1 MKQRMITVFYGIA
14 LLLVVLF
21 FYNSVVL
28 NAAIAIVCGIAVY
41 EIFAATKCNKNIL
54 LMVVSIAFAMLV
66 PFISFYRFKG
76 YSVMVF
82 FAFMFVVFCILLLKH
97 QTINLDK
104 AALCL
109 IVTILFTASMS
120 CMIVIRDQ
128 FMYTSK
134 PSHVALFFIV
144 LVFIAAWIT
153 DGGGYIFGRLFGK
166 HKMSP
171 TISPKKTVEGAVGGV
186 VSNVIISTLLL
197 FGYSIFLKNNGITA
211 QCNYLSIVLL
221 SIACALV
228 SIIGDLS
235 ASLIKRENGIKDFG
249 NILPGHGG
257 MLDRFDSIIFV
268 APLILA
274 WVRFFPIVS
283 F

>member
-28 NAAIAIVCGIAVY
+28 NAAIALVCGIAVY
-41 EIFAATKCNKNIL
+41 EIFSATKCNKNIL
-54 LMVVSIAFAMLV
+54 LMVVCIAFALLV
-66 PFISFYRFKG
+66 PFISFYFFKG
-76 YSVMVF
+76 YAVMVF
-82 FAFMFVVFCILLLKH
+82 FAFMFACFCILLLKH

-109 IVTILFTASMS
+109 MVTVLFTSSMS
-120 CMIVIRDQ
+120 CMVVIRDQ
-128 FMYTSK
+128 FMDK
-134 PSHVALFFIV
+134 ARPSNVALFFIV

-171 TISPKKTVEGAVGGV
+171 TISPKKTVEGAIGGI
-186 VSNVIISTLLL
+186 VSNVIICTLLL
-197 FGYSIFLKNNGITA
+197 FGYSVFLANNGITSS
-211 QCNYLSIVLL
+211 CNYLSIILL
-221 SIACALV
+221 SIVCALV

-235 ASLIKRENGIKDFG
+235 MSLVKRENGIKDFG